1 MRRRPSYLCFIAL
14 WALVASRHAEPVKA
28 PWRLH
33 TDSRWIVDKQGRRV
47 KLACVNWASH
57 LEPMVAEGLDKKP
70 VDWISKQIASMGFNC
85 VRLTWPL
92 FMVTNDSLGSMSVA
106 QSFRDL
112 GLVDYIGGI
121 RQNNPSLLDVS
132 VLAAFRAVVTSLGDN
147 NVMVIL
153 DNHISKPGWCCS
165 NRDGNGFFGDQ
176 YFDPNLWIKGLTRMA
191 TMIRRIGNVVGMSL
205 RNELRGPKENLRDW
219 LRYMERGAEVVHS
232 ANPHVLV
239 IASGLYYDTD
249 LWFLGHIP
257 MKVSFAR
264 KLVFELHWYASSSG
278 TVWEDGNANERCKDA
293 TDKVMSKAGFIL
305 NQGMPLFV
313 SEFGGE
319 LSGQNVNDDRYFNC
333 FFGVAAKLDFD
344 WALWTIVGSYYLRKG
359 IVGMEETFGVLN
371 KDFSGPRNA
380 SFLQRIS
387 ALQAPFQG
395 ATSSSPTRR
404 ILFHPL
410 TGLCIQRKREQE
422 QLQLGAC
429 NESEAWTH
437 TRHHTIR
444 MRGTDLCM
452 QADRLEKPVKLSTN
466 CADHGS
472 RWKTISESKMHF
484 SSNIVGSNVTVCLDI
499 DFSTK
504 TVIASPCKCLREDAT
519 CNPASQWF
527 ELVNMTRPT

>member
-1 MRRRPSYLCFIAL
+1 MNS
-14 WALVASRHAEPVKA
+14 
-28 PWRLH
+28 
-33 TDSRWIVDKQGRRV
+33 
-47 KLACVNWASH
+47 
-57 LEPMVAEGLDKKP
+57 
-70 VDWISKQIASMGFNC
+70 
-85 VRLTWPL
+85 
-92 FMVTNDSLGSMSVA
+92 
-106 QSFRDL
+106 
-112 GLVDYIGGI
+112 
-121 RQNNPSLLDVS
+121 
-132 VLAAFRAVVTSLGDN
+132 
-147 NVMVIL
+147 
-153 DNHISKPGWCCS
+153 
-165 NRDGNGFFGDQ
+165 
-176 YFDPNLWIKGLTRMA
+176 
-191 TMIRRIGNVVGMSL
+191 
-205 RNELRGPKENLRDW
+205 
-219 LRYMERGAEVVHS
+219 RYMERGAEVVHS

-395 ATSSSPTRR
+395 IITLHAPNFVHLFFMVQSS
-404 ILFHPL
+404 
-410 TGLCIQRKREQE
+410 
-422 QLQLGAC
+422 
-429 NESEAWTH
+429 
-437 TRHHTIR
+437 
-444 MRGTDLCM
+444 
-452 QADRLEKPVKLSTN
+452 KPKYFLS
-466 CADHGS
+466 D
-472 RWKTISESKMHF
+472 
-484 SSNIVGSNVTVCLDI
+484 DI
-499 DFSTK
+499 Y
-504 TVIASPCKCLREDAT
+504 
-519 CNPASQWF
+519 
-527 ELVNMTRPT
+527 